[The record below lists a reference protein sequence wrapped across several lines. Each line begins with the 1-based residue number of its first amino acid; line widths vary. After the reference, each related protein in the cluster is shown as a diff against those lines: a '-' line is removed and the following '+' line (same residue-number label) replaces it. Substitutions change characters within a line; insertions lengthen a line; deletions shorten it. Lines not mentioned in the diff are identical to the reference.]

1 MSILTHPRA
10 LGGIK
15 NELLSLSNR
24 SGVDGYQQNE
34 EDLGA
39 VGELAE
45 ALREAIVEYQVSTS
59 LVRL

>member
-1 MSILTHPRA
+1 MLEHPPWA